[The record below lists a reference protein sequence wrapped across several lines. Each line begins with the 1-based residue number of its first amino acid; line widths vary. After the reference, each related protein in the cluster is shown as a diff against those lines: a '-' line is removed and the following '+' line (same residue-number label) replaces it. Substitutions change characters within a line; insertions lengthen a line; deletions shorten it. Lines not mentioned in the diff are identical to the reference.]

1 MLIITRKRD
10 QGFFLGDNVKITIR
24 EISGDSVRVAIDA
37 PKEIKILREE
47 LVEEA
52 VKVNTEAAKQNDIS
66 AEDIRQAFI
75 QHD

>member
-1 MLIITRKRD
+1 MAALGDYGMLIITRKRD

-47 LVEEA
+47 LVEEILEEYI
-52 VKVNTEAAKQNDIS
+52 KTNGWD
-66 AEDIRQAFI
+66 
-75 QHD
+75 